1 MYNEIQTTVG
11 WRLDNSRKNEV
22 YNKMDDQYIANYV
35 FSKEI
40 KKALKDLGYETLTK
54 VQEEVI
60 PLVLAQKDIIV
71 RSQTGSG
78 KTAAFAIPV
87 CEKLEIEQKN
97 PQVLVLTP
105 TRELAVQLKQDISNI
120 GRFRGVRCAAVFG
133 RQSMEIQRRELRQRV
148 HVIVG
153 TPGRALDHIE
163 RKNMNLGEVQ
173 YLIIDEADKMLDM
186 GFIEQ
191 VKAIINVLPTNR
203 LTMLFSATMPDK
215 IQEICQQYMNKPIKI
230 EVDSETS
237 SLENI
242 RQVYYEVEE
251 DEKFNL
257 ITKIIYTE
265 RPDSCILFC
274 NTRDK
279 VETVFKKMQHKGYSC
294 GTLHGGMEQRD
305 RLSAIHDFK
314 RGEFQFLIATD
325 VAARGIHIDD
335 ISLVVNYDMPLDNES
350 YVHRIGRTGR
360 AGKVGVAIT
369 LATKNEYR
377 ILHEIEEYVHYKIPK
392 KETPTVEEVAEG
404 ELIFNRRDGIE
415 PVLKIDKNEK
425 LNRQITRI
433 RINAGKKT
441 KMRPGDIL
449 GAITA
454 IPGIRGDDIG
464 IIDVQDTCSYVEILG
479 DKGDLVMEALW
490 ATRIKGK
497 IHKIKEVGFS
507 NK

>member
-1 MYNEIQTTVG
+1 
-11 WRLDNSRKNEV
+11 
-22 YNKMDDQYIANYV
+22 MDEQNVDKYG

-40 KKALKDLGYETLTK
+40 ANALQELGYRVLTK

-60 PLVLAQKDIIV
+60 PLVLAKKDIIV

-87 CEKLEIEQKN
+87 CEKIEIEQKN

-120 GRFRGVRCAAVFG
+120 GRFKRIRCAVVYG
-133 RQSMEIQRRELRQRV
+133 RQRMEIQKRELRQRV

-153 TPGRALDHIE
+153 TPGRTLDHIE
-163 RKNMNLGEVQ
+163 RGNMNLAEIQ

-191 VKAIINVLPTNR
+191 VEAIIKVLPASR
-203 LTMLFSATMPDK
+203 VTMLFSATMPDK
-215 IQEICQQYMNKPIKI
+215 IQEICKKYMKNPMKI
-230 EVDSETS
+230 EVDSENP

-242 RQVYYEVEE
+242 RQVYYEVDEN
-251 DEKFNL
+251 EKFQL
-257 ITKIIYTE
+257 LTKIIYVE
-265 RPDSCILFC
+265 RPESCILFC

-279 VETVFKKMQHKGYSC
+279 VETLMAKMKPAGYSC
-294 GTLHGGMEQRD
+294 GSLHGGMEQRD
-305 RLSAIHDFK
+305 RLFSIQDFK
-314 RGEFQFLIATD
+314 RGEFQYLIATD

-335 ISLVVNYDMPLDNES
+335 ISLVVNYDLPLDNES

-360 AGKVGVAIT
+360 AGNVGMAIT
-369 LATKNEYR
+369 FATRNEYR
-377 ILHEIEEYVHYKIPK
+377 TLQEIEEYIQYKIPK
-392 KETPTVEEVAEG
+392 EATPTVEEVAAG
-404 ELIFNRRDGIE
+404 ELLFNHRAGME
-415 PVLKIDKNEK
+415 PILKIDKSDT

-433 RINAGKKT
+433 RINAGKKA

-449 GAITA
+449 GAITT
-454 IPGIRGDDIG
+454 ISGIDGGDIG

-479 DKGDLVMEALW
+479 DKGHLVMEALW
-490 ATRIKGK
+490 ATKIKGK
-497 IHKIKEVGFS
+497 VHKIKEVSFS
-507 NK
+507 NM

>member
-1 MYNEIQTTVG
+1 
-11 WRLDNSRKNEV
+11 
-22 YNKMDDQYIANYV
+22 MDGQNIAKYA

-40 KKALKDLGYETLTK
+40 EKALKELGYETLTK
-54 VQEEVI
+54 VQEAVI
-60 PLVLAQKDIIV
+60 PLVLVQKDIVV

-87 CEKLEIEQKN
+87 CEKIRVEQKK

-120 GRFRGVRCAAVFG
+120 GRFKRIRCAVVFG
-133 RQSMEIQRRELRQRV
+133 RQPMEIQRRELKQRV
-148 HVIVG
+148 HIIVG
-153 TPGRALDHIE
+153 TPGRTLDHIE
-163 RKNMNLGEVQ
+163 RKNINLEEVQ

-191 VKAIINVLPTNR
+191 VEAVIKGLPASR
-203 LTMLFSATMPDK
+203 VTMLFSATMPDK
-215 IQEICQQYMNKPIKI
+215 IQEICKQYMKNPIRI
-230 EVDSETS
+230 EVDSENS

-242 RQVYYEVEE
+242 RQVYYEVED
-251 DEKFNL
+251 DEKFHL
-257 ITKIIYTE
+257 ITKVIYME

-274 NTRDK
+274 NTREK
-279 VETVFKKMQHKGYSC
+279 VESLLVKMQHQGYSC
-294 GTLHGGMEQRD
+294 GSLHGGMEQRD
-305 RLSAIHDFK
+305 RLHSIHDFK

-360 AGKVGVAIT
+360 AGSAGTAIT
-369 LATKNEYR
+369 LVAGNEYGT
-377 ILHEIEEYVHYKIPK
+377 LQKIEEYVHYKIPK
-392 KETPTVEEVAEG
+392 QETPTVDEVAAG
-404 ELIFNRRDGIE
+404 ELIFNQRAGIE
-415 PVLKIDKNEK
+415 PTLKINKSET

-454 IPGIRGDDIG
+454 IPDISGGDIG
-464 IIDVQDTCSYVEILG
+464 IIDVQDTCSYVEILE
-479 DKGDLVMEALW
+479 DKGDLVVEALQC
-490 ATRIKGK
+490 TKIKGK
-497 IHKIKEVGFS
+497 IYTTKKVNFPS
-507 NK
+507 M